1 MYLKITLAVY
11 VMMIFALGRSFHS
24 KTWIPKLSFRS
35 LYASKQSVDV
45 DDRSLTA
52 IESTVLQYL
61 SHKCKLTTDSYVL
74 LAVSGGLDSMAML
87 HILSKVSR
95 SHLPLN
101 LEVIS
106 FNHKLRPESD
116 EEVNLIFE

>member
-1 MYLKITLAVY
+1 MYLKITAVY
-11 VMMIFALGRSFHS
+11 VMIIFALGRSLHPKKYIS
-24 KTWIPKLSFRS
+24 KISSRS
-35 LYASKQSVDV
+35 LYSCKLSGDDSSK
-45 DDRSLTA
+45 SLTA
-52 IESTVLQYL
+52 TESTVLQYL
-61 SHKCKLTTDSYVL
+61 SSKCKLTADSYVL

-95 SHLPLN
+95 LYLPLN

-116 EEVNLIFE
+116 EEVNVRLD

>member
-1 MYLKITLAVY
+1 MYLKKTLAVY
-11 VMMIFALGRSFHS
+11 VMIIFASGRSLNF
-24 KTWIPKLSFRS
+24 KTCVSKLSFRS
-35 LYASKQSVDV
+35 LYASKHSEDV
-45 DDRSLTA
+45 SSKPSTA

-61 SHKCKLTTDSYVL
+61 SSKCKLTADSYVL

-87 HILSKVSR
+87 HILSKISK
-95 SHLPLN
+95 SNLHLN

-116 EEVNLIFE
+116 EEVNVRLD

>member
-1 MYLKITLAVY
+1 MYLKITAVY
-11 VMMIFALGRSFHS
+11 VMIIFALGRSLHPKKYIS
-24 KTWIPKLSFRS
+24 KIPSRS
-35 LYASKQSVDV
+35 LYSCKLSGDDSSK
-45 DDRSLTA
+45 SLTA
-52 IESTVLQYL
+52 TESTVLQYL
-61 SHKCKLTTDSYVL
+61 SSKCKLTADSYVL

-95 SHLPLN
+95 LYLPLN

-116 EEVNLIFE
+116 EEVNVRLD